1 MMMML
6 MMEVMMVA
14 MVKVMIVARIANYR
28 VVYRAAIDWGHLS

>member
-14 MVKVMIVARIANYR
+14 MVKVMIVARIANYS